1 MSVQRPDT
9 ATNLVGRVALS
20 PGYPAPPEGQRKFMV
35 DLTQLTIG
43 AGGIGVVYWEP
54 YWVSTRCG
62 TRWGKGSDW
71 ENATWFDYKNHD
83 ALPVFEWL
91 RHKYRR

>member
-1 MSVQRPDT
+1 MIDI
-9 ATNLVGRVALS
+9 
-20 PGYPAPPEGQRKFMV
+20 
-35 DLTQLTIG
+35 TQLTID

-71 ENATWFDYKNHD
+71 ENSAWFDYQRTE

-91 RHKYRR
+91 RHPYTRPAPTPAKGERGR